1 MRIIKLTSF
10 NNEEPI
16 YVNVEYIGYF
26 YKLEHENHGSK
37 IKTNDGAFDV
47 IESPERILKLIGDS
61 RGI

>member
-16 YVNVEYIGYF
+16 YVNIEYIGYF
-26 YKLEHENHGSK
+26 YKLEHETHGSK
-37 IKTNDGAFDV
+37 IRTNDGAFEV
-47 IESPERILKLIGDS
+47 IESPERILKLIENN